1 MTEEKLC
8 LSSSEIGRNRF
19 GPILHGKFKKHI
31 NVAVAV
37 ISNEEFSVELD
48 VLKKTRNSQNVLHF
62 YSLKV
67 DDNFMLVRSCFIH
80 WSIFELMLIL

>member
-1 MTEEKLC
+1 MAEDGKLS
-8 LSSSEIGRNRF
+8 LTPSEIGRNRF
-19 GPILHGKFKKHI
+19 GLILHGKYKKHV

-37 ISNEEFSVELD
+37 ISIKDFSVELD

-67 DDNFMLVRSCFIH
+67 DDN
-80 WSIFELMLIL
+80 LM